1 MKNYET
7 PSIFMDIVIDEHDFE
22 EQFYLMAPSCI
33 DLDIAEERLNYPK
46 VPLDDKQCDY
56 YEEFDMPIDL
66 LLAFTSVLVRMYVNY
81 VLNCLFELDLTLVD
95 QKKLIEL
102 VSKHGCGLMY
112 DFFGRQII
120 VLPMIFWKI
129 FLKSII

>member
-1 MKNYET
+1 M
-7 PSIFMDIVIDEHDFE
+7 
-22 EQFYLMAPSCI
+22 
-33 DLDIAEERLNYPK
+33 
-46 VPLDDKQCDY
+46 CDY

-112 DFFGRQII
+112 EFFWETNYHFAYDFLENFPGVSYRT
-120 VLPMIFWKI
+120 LLWYF
-129 FLKSII
+129 